1 MINASN
7 YGKKILDGLFNTGN
21 KTSNSVAFPNTPYL
35 ALLTTLPGAD
45 GTGGVEVSAEGYSRI
60 DLTNH
65 GVYNKQYIAP
75 AVVVD
80 GEGEDTGKKLAK
92 IVNQDEIHY
101 PVIPVGGTWGTIVGF
116 GVYESASGGTPYFWG
131 QLTEP
136 VETGS
141 ETNKTA
147 VFFDV
152 GDFVVTLA

>member
-1 MINASN
+1 MITASN
-7 YGKKILDGLFNTGN
+7 YGKKILNGLFNTAN
-21 KTSNSVAFPNTPYL
+21 STSNTISFPKTPYL

-45 GTGGVEVSAEGYSRI
+45 GTGAVEVSADEYARI
-60 DLTNH
+60 DLTGT

-116 GVYESASGGTPYFWG
+116 GVYEAASGGTPFFWG
-131 QLTEP
+131 ALTEP

-141 ETNKTA
+141 STSKTA
-147 VFFDV
+147 VFFDI